1 MGRERWIGAVLAGAL
16 SALAVGIPTDVIDNP
31 LFVRMTPV
39 RWWDYAVLVAI
50 SGLTTLW
57 ARIPGPLITGGC
69 RAPLASVF
77 GALAVGCPVCN
88 KLVVAL
94 LGMSGALA
102 IWAPLQPLLG
112 AGSVGLVVLAVLAKW
127 RMLPRDSA
135 VVGSCL
141 SSNDSR
147 LASTEDESQ
156 PSGSGR

>member
-1 MGRERWIGAVLAGAL
+1 MLAGAM
-16 SALAVGIPTDVIDNP
+16 SAFAVGIPTDVIDNP
-31 LFVRMTPV
+31 LFGRMTPV
-39 RWWDYAVLVAI
+39 RWWDYAVLVAV

-57 ARIPGPLITGGC
+57 ARIPGSLITRGY

-88 KLVVAL
+88 KLVVGL

-112 AGSVGLVVLAVLAKW
+112 AGSVGLVMLAVLAKW
-127 RMLPRDSA
+127 RMLSRDPA
-135 VVGSCL
+135 VVGSCT

-147 LASTEDESQ
+147 LAPSEGGSL
-156 PSGSGR
+156 PSGCGR